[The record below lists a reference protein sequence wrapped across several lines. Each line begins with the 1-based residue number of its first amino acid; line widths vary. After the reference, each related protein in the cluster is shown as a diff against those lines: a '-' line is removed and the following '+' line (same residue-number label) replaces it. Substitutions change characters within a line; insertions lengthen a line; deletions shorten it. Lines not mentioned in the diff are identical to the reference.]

1 MLCDYSVMFDMSY
14 VYEVLRPYD
23 TDFCFVFG
31 YVKQYVGS
39 KMSF

>member
-1 MLCDYSVMFDMSY
+1 MLCDYSVLSYMSY

-23 TDFCFVFG
+23 TDLFVFG